1 MKIKRGRLQQIIRE
15 ELTRVLSE
23 ADSDGDGSL
32 DADELRD
39 LADKLDGGTGG
50 GLSAEFDGE
59 DVMLNGK
66 ALDQEELAREVS
78 SDDDWDDNFDRMGA
92 FAAKALK
99 LNHGVVTVTDY
110 EQPGKAWTVDD
121 FIELQK
127 SIAAEYDED

>member
-1 MKIKRGRLQQIIRE
+1 MKITKKHLQQIIRE
-15 ELTRVLSE
+15 ELQVLAE
-23 ADSDGDGSL
+23 QN
-32 DADELRD
+32 RRR
-39 LADKLDGGTGG
+39 GTGG

-59 DVMLNGK
+59 SVMLNGE

-78 SDDDWDDNFDRMGA
+78 SDDAWDDNFDRMGS

-121 FIELQK
+121 FIELKK

>member
-1 MKIKRGRLQQIIRE
+1 MKLTKKHLRQIIRE
-15 ELTRVLSE
+15 ELQVLAEQNRRRS
-23 ADSDGDGSL
+23 
-32 DADELRD
+32 
-39 LADKLDGGTGG
+39 TGG

-59 DVMLNGK
+59 SVMLNGE

-78 SDDDWDDNFDRMGA
+78 SDDDWDDNFDRMGS

>member
-1 MKIKRGRLQQIIRE
+1 MKITKKRLQQIIRE
-15 ELTRVLSE
+15 ELQVLAE
-23 ADSDGDGSL
+23 QNRRRGP
-32 DADELRD
+32 
-39 LADKLDGGTGG
+39 GG

-59 DVMLNGK
+59 SVMLNGE

-121 FIELQK
+121 FIELKK